1 MSASIPQKSYLR
13 KKRVRN
19 FSDDFSYLNNERVD
33 RKKQS
38 NTKNINF
45 ECHPHDFSYLNNE
58 RDGSEEAKQY

>member
-13 KKRVRN
+13 KRRVRN

-45 ECHPHDFSYLNNE
+45 ECHPQFHKKYL
-58 RDGSEEAKQY
+58 RKKGA